1 MEAFCIFVAEL
12 RIPQASSMQNI
23 ISFISIYNN
32 ESVNGR

>member
-23 ISFISIYNN
+23 IVSFIISIYN
-32 ESVNGR
+32 SDR